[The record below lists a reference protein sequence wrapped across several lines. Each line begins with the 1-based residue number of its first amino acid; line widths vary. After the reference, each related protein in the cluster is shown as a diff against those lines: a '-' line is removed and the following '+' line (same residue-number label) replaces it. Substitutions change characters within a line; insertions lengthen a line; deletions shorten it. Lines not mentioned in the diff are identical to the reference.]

1 MKDIE
6 DFKDEWRNE
15 ADSEMKTY
23 IIRAE
28 KKAIGYYTI
37 KAKSLEE
44 AKAQAMYQM
53 AVRPTTAMETST
65 CDEIKLPKE
74 SMVIDED
81 YLEFTG
87 KEKEN
92 ETS

>member
-15 ADSEMKTY
+15 ADSEMDTY

-28 KKAIGYYTI
+28 KKLVGYYVVKT
-37 KAKSLEE
+37 KSLEE
-44 AKAQAMYQM
+44 AKAQALYQM
-53 AVRPTTAMETST
+53 AVRPTTAVETAS
-65 CDEIKLPKE
+65 CDEIKLPEE

-81 YLEFTG
+81 YLEFTD
-87 KEKEN
+87 KEKKDG
-92 ETS
+92 

>member
-15 ADSEMKTY
+15 TDSEMETY

-28 KKAIGYYTI
+28 KKTIGYYEIT
-37 KAKSLEE
+37 AKSLEE

-53 AVRPTTAMETST
+53 AVRPMTAMETST
-65 CDEIKLPKE
+65 CDEVKLPKE
-74 SMVIDED
+74 AMVIDED
-81 YLEFTG
+81 YLEFTN
-87 KEKEN
+87 KEKKDG
-92 ETS
+92 

>member
-15 ADSEMKTY
+15 ADSEMETY

-28 KKAIGYYTI
+28 KKTTGYYTI

-44 AKAQAMYQM
+44 AKAQALYQM
-53 AVRPTTAMETST
+53 AVRPTTAIKTSI
-65 CDEIKLPKE
+65 CDEVKLPKE
-74 SMVIDED
+74 SMVIDKD
-81 YLEFTG
+81 YLEFTD
-87 KEKEN
+87 KEKTN
-92 ETS
+92 ER

>member
-15 ADSEMKTY
+15 ADSEMETY

-28 KKAIGYYTI
+28 KKTTGYYTI

-44 AKAQAMYQM
+44 AKAQALYQM
-53 AVRPTTAMETST
+53 AVRPTTAVETAS

-74 SMVIDED
+74 TMVIDED
-81 YLEFTG
+81 YLELTG
-87 KEKEN
+87 KEKTN
-92 ETS
+92 ER